1 MVFISVLTQLIMV
14 LSPMV
19 LLHMVFQLK
28 FKNEIVYLSYYLI
41 GVFFIQVVS
50 LNEIMYLVC
59 GLMIQFWCLYTMI
72 QEKRMKNLLYIL
84 IVLILDNLFV
94 TIAEIFIQKNITQ
107 ESYDGVI
114 IRFFVLLIL
123 IIVNYYLKKK
133 NIRLF
138 TFKIKTQ
145 LLHFIVCVLFLM
157 ALLLEVIQYIVME
170 DMNIRFLIIL
180 IAFVVSFI
188 VVIYSVSEYY
198 LIVDRK
204 SSQYREELL
213 LQKELNKLQE
223 QYINDKIHNYKD
235 LQMFRHDILGYLNVI
250 SNLSNAKEYD
260 KLQKYIGEMKDE
272 MNIQFIRSG
281 NIYIDAIINALLPRM
296 DSSHIVFDFTYEV
309 IGIVIMKNIHISALF
324 HNLLMNAIEAEDK
337 VETNKRILFIVTQVG
352 MALRIQ
358 MRNKIPK
365 TKDIR
370 LEYSSK
376 TNKEQHGL
384 GMLSIEKIIEEYNG
398 NLCYEIIN
406 EEMNI
411 DIVIPGIVESE
422 LS

>member
-1 MVFISVLTQLIMV
+1 M
-14 LSPMV
+14 
-19 LLHMVFQLK
+19 
-28 FKNEIVYLSYYLI
+28 
-41 GVFFIQVVS
+41 
-50 LNEIMYLVC
+50 
-59 GLMIQFWCLYTMI
+59 
-72 QEKRMKNLLYIL
+72 
-84 IVLILDNLFV
+84 
-94 TIAEIFIQKNITQ
+94 
-107 ESYDGVI
+107 
-114 IRFFVLLIL
+114 
-123 IIVNYYLKKK
+123 
-133 NIRLF
+133 
-138 TFKIKTQ
+138 
-145 LLHFIVCVLFLM
+145 
-157 ALLLEVIQYIVME
+157 
-170 DMNIRFLIIL
+170 
-180 IAFVVSFI
+180 
-188 VVIYSVSEYY
+188 
-198 LIVDRK
+198 
-204 SSQYREELL
+204 
-213 LQKELNKLQE
+213 QE